1 MIMRTHSIKSR
12 LRLTAFLC
20 AAAMFTVFAFAGCT
34 LKRPVVPDTD
44 GVRYTVTF
52 DSNGGTP
59 VKSQTVNAGDKA
71 VRPPAPTKAGST
83 FVDWCEDSALIN
95 AWGFE
100 TRTVEKDITLYA
112 KWQVGETEY
121 FTVTFDSNGGTPVN
135 SQRVE
140 KGGKAVIPAQPTKSG
155 CIFVGWYKDDLL
167 NVEWDF
173 NVMTVDKNTVIY
185 AKWRD
190 GGNQGGEESKAT
202 ATFNV
207 GLDARRKGLSN
218 PPAQTVEKGKGITA
232 PNVSL
237 DGYRLKGWYAEDGD
251 VAWDF
256 GGGKLDTDTTFFAK
270 WEAESGGG
278 GYDYEPPYDMRRDST
293 LYIHYL
299 RDADDYDGWTVWAW
313 TTGSGMR
320 FTSAGRDEAG
330 IALAI
335 DLDMFGSTSTVNFK
349 IAVIEDVGY
358 DYIWGA
364 ADGGDNSVR
373 LADAMKVGG
382 SYHWFVKQNY
392 TDSGSNRFS
401 TGSES
406 GSGVTEPLRANI
418 SDVDRTYAA
427 RLDKFKTADNI
438 DEMGVGYQIFV
449 ASFCDSDGDGV
460 GDIQG
465 IIKQLPY
472 LDSLNVDVLWLT
484 PIQSSNSMH
493 GYDCYDYYAIDP
505 KFGTNADYRE
515 LVYKAHS
522 RGIKVIMDLVVNHTS
537 PQNEWFIKSRRGAI
551 EDVTYQDGTKAT
563 VKYRD
568 FYRWKNSAVSGS
580 NRWHSSGDGWY
591 YYSSFGSNMPELNYD
606 CQAVRDAMADVAAYW
621 MNYGLD
627 GFRMDAI
634 KHVFMWDESENK
646 SGDVEGGS
654 YDKPYNYNLTK
665 NVEFFK
671 EFNHKLK
678 SKWPHCFLLGEQL
691 SGNVGDVSKF
701 YAGMDSLFDFNTY
714 YDLPNKMAFG
724 DVSGV
729 ASTFNSNAA
738 QYERERGDRPVNS
751 MISSNH
757 DIPRLSRAC
766 GDDEDY
772 MKLYFAVTMTL
783 PGLSWIYYGDEIGLI
798 GYKPSGNSPD
808 DCFRQSMKW
817 NSTWQYKCT
826 AMRDFMF
833 NEDTASVEEQLS
845 DENSLLSY
853 VQGLTQLRND
863 YPVLINGKATCSV
876 ENGMLKIVVTDGRST
891 VTSYHN
897 FSYDEK
903 TVSAS
908 GTPVFGSSTVPSHGS
923 VAFAS

>member
-1 MIMRTHSIKSR
+1 MKTRSTDRR
-12 LRLTAFLC
+12 LRIVAVLSAV
-20 AAAMFTVFAFAGCT
+20 AMLFVFALTGCRP
-34 LKRPVVPDTD
+34 KRPVDTD
-44 GVRYTVTF
+44 DGVSYTVTF
-52 DSNGGTP
+52 DSNGGSA
-59 VKSQTVNAGDKA
+59 VKSQVVQAGGKA
-71 VRPPAPTKAGST
+71 MRPTAPTKAGHT
-83 FVDWCEDSALIN
+83 FVDWYADKETLSDV
-95 AWGFE
+95 WGFE
-100 TRTVEKDITLYA
+100 TRTVNSDITLYA
-112 KWQVGETEY
+112 KWTNGATEI
-121 FTVTFDSNGGTPVN
+121 FTVTFDTDGGSSVD
-135 SQRVE
+135 SQRIE
-140 KGGKAVIPAQPTKSG
+140 KGGKATRPSDPQKNGYV
-155 CIFVGWYKDDLL
+155 FDGWYTDGSFGTQWNFGSMTIAKD
-167 NVEWDF
+167 
-173 NVMTVDKNTVIY
+173 TVIY
-185 AKWRD
+185 AKWKD
-190 GGNQGGEESKAT
+190 GGNQGEPPENGKVT

-218 PPAQTVEKGKGITA
+218 PPAQTVDKGKSITA

-237 DGYRLKGWYAEDGD
+237 SGYRLSGWYAEDGNT
-251 VAWDF
+251 AWDF
-256 GGGKLDTDTTFFAK
+256 ASGKLDTDTTFFAR
-270 WEAESGGG
+270 WTEGGDVG
-278 GYDYEPPYDMRRDST
+278 GYEYDPPIGMRDDST

-299 RDADDYDGWTVWAW
+299 RSAGDYSGWAVWAW
-313 TTGSGMR
+313 TTGGGIR

-335 DLDMFGSTSTVNFK
+335 DLDALGSPSTVNFK
-349 IAVIEDVGY
+349 IAIIEEGGY
-358 DYIWGA
+358 DYVWGA
-364 ADGGDNSVR
+364 SDGGDNSVR
-373 LADAMKVGG
+373 LSDTMRVGG
-382 SYHWFVKQNY
+382 SYHWFVKEFY

-401 TGSES
+401 PEGGDDSAM
-406 GSGVTEPLRANI
+406 TEPLRANI
-418 SDVDRTYAA
+418 SDVDRTFAA
-427 RLDKFKTADNI
+427 GLDKFKTADDI

-460 GDIQG
+460 GDLQG

-472 LDSLNVDVLWLT
+472 LDALNVDVLWLT

-537 PQNEWFIKSRRGAI
+537 PQNEWFIKSRRGVI
-551 EDVTYQDGTKAT
+551 EDVTYQDGTKET
-563 VKYRD
+563 VRYRD
-568 FYRWKNSAVSGS
+568 FYRWKNSGVSSS
-580 NRWHSSGDGWY
+580 NRWHSTGDGWY
-591 YYSSFGSNMPELNYD
+591 FYSSFGSNMPELNYD

-671 EFNHKLK
+671 EFNYKLK

-714 YDLPNKMAFG
+714 YDLPNKMVFG
-724 DVSGV
+724 DVSSV

-833 NEDTASVEEQLS
+833 NEGTASVEEQLS
-845 DENSLLSY
+845 DANSLLSY
-853 VQGLTQLRND
+853 VQGLTKLRND
-863 YPVLINGKATCSV
+863 HPVLINGKATCLV

-897 FSYDEK
+897 FSYEQK

-908 GTPVFGSSTVPSHGS
+908 GAPVFGSSTVPSHGS